1 MVIFTWIWLTMKFYY
16 EISYLLNNKKTLFVT
31 RNIKVLINI
40 DALLLICRLIVRKYT
55 WGQFFPARRYLFS
68 RIFLVSN
75 RILPRY
81 QNAIFKKCTI
91 LLKFCLKKKQ
101 QNMQERIRFPQFAN
115 GWFDVWIG
123 LAAHRTRTYVRI
135 LKQPLCTQ
143 HHYIS

>member
-1 MVIFTWIWLTMKFYY
+1 MKFNY
-16 EISYLLNNKKTLFVT
+16 EISYLLNNKKILFVT

-40 DALLLICRLIVRKYT
+40 DALLLICRLIVRKCT

-91 LLKFCLKKKQ
+91 LLKFCLKKNNKICRRESAFR
-101 QNMQERIRFPQFAN
+101 NSRTADLMFELAWLRIAP
-115 GWFDVWIG
+115 V
-123 LAAHRTRTYVRI
+123 RTYVYLNNPYVRSTI
-135 LKQPLCTQ
+135 IFPR
-143 HHYIS
+143 